1 MNWPDV
7 SEVTSRFKNG
17 LTKSTSLFSEFY
29 NNYVENN
36 PTDEIVNL
44 LGIKDLEVLKQY
56 SNMHRYFIFKK
67 INELD
72 ELDNQDLLTK
82 DNCLSLSQHKV
93 VQPRYKDLKMPFLT
107 ALDPYLIYKDICI
120 PRSYIQ
126 NANNQIDIKINKLQ
140 QNRSNLS
147 NKLQYLIN
155 DAREKLSKR
164 YLS

>member
-1 MNWPDV
+1 
-7 SEVTSRFKNG
+7 
-17 LTKSTSLFSEFY
+17 
-29 NNYVENN
+29 
-36 PTDEIVNL
+36 
-44 LGIKDLEVLKQY
+44 
-56 SNMHRYFIFKK
+56 MHRYFIFKK

-155 DAREKLSKR
+155 DAREKYSSDIYPEIQNKTFINTLKYIYNHIKQGIYVKIVNGKVYQFTPILNLNYMNK
-164 YLS
+164 YLTRNTSEMDMV